1 MGTVPKQI
9 IDQARDNANPAA
21 PPRGDIL
28 LLSGDPNRLQK
39 LIGEIS
45 REIESLETKPS
56 LTFKERKQLQKAR
69 IKYNLYLRAQAYA
82 LKKAKKTNVLST
94 LFSQAYGRP
103 DVASSKIWATPFAHQ
118 FTYSPKVL
126 KENEML
132 SAGPNFG
139 ILGFHLTP
147 GTAGVKSFFKSV
159 TGQIKPAS
167 GETK

>member
-56 LTFKERKQLQKAR
+56 LTFKERKQLQ
-69 IKYNLYLRAQAYA
+69 
-82 LKKAKKTNVLST
+82 KAKKTNVLST

-167 GETK
+167 